1 MTPGTL
7 NKSQYLKFKVQN
19 RFGHLD
25 YGKNKGLRVTG
36 ITLQIVIFS
45 RFFGGLSKNRHRA
58 EIRHR
63 TPVTRKARL

>member
-36 ITLQIVIFS
+36 ITLFKQ
-45 RFFGGLSKNRHRA
+45 
-58 EIRHR
+58 
-63 TPVTRKARL
+63 